1 MSELLNGIY
10 DDFYKTVIFD
20 ERYKLILEGLKNTIL
35 IAIGALIVGI
45 LLGSIISIVKYTNK
59 ERGKFKLLSKIFDIY
74 VNIIRGTPSVLQ
86 LMIMYYVIFKTSTI
100 DSVIVGIIAFGI
112 NSSAYVAE
120 ILRSGFDSID
130 DGQVEAGLSLG
141 LNFRQVL
148 KYIII
153 PQAIKVSL
161 PSMGN
166 EFVTLIKETA
176 IAGYIGI
183 EDLTKASDIIASR
196 TYDYFFPL
204 VLVALIYLVLTS
216 VISKLLK
223 KSVKRICGAL
233 ACGERCGI

>member
-35 IAIGALIVGI
+35 IAIGAVIIGI

-59 ERGKFKLLSKIFDIY
+59 ERGKFKLFSKIFDIY

-86 LMIMYYVIFKTSTI
+86 LMIMYYVIFKTSSI

-148 KYIII
+148 RYIII
-153 PQAIKVSL
+153 PQAVKVSL

-223 KSVKRICGAL
+223 KM
-233 ACGERCGI
+233 ERKLNVND

>member
-120 ILRSGFDSID
+120 ILRSGFDSIY

-223 KSVKRICGAL
+223 KM
-233 ACGERCGI
+233 ERKLNVND

>member
-1 MSELLNGIY
+1 MSEWLNGVYNDFYQNIIY
-10 DDFYKTVIFD
+10 DD
-20 ERYKLILEGLKNTIL
+20 RYKLLLEGLLNTIV
-35 IAIGALIVGI
+35 IAIIALVIGVV
-45 LLGSIISIVKYTNK
+45 LGTIISIIRYSNK
-59 ERGKFKLLSKIFDIY
+59 EKGNFKILNKIFSAY
-74 VNIIRGTPSVLQ
+74 VGVIRGTPSVLQ

-100 DSVIVGIIAFGI
+100 SSIIIGSIAFGI

-141 LNFRQVL
+141 LNFKQTL

-153 PQAIKVSL
+153 PQVVKMSL
-161 PSMGN
+161 PSLGN

-183 EDLTKASDIIASR
+183 MDLTKASDIIASR

-204 VLVALIYLVLTS
+204 IVVALMYLILTS
-216 VISKLLK
+216 FISKLLK
-223 KSVKRICGAL
+223 KL
-233 ACGERCGI
+233 ERKLDVND

>member
-74 VNIIRGTPSVLQ
+74 VNIIRGTPSVIQ

-223 KSVKRICGAL
+223 KM
-233 ACGERCGI
+233 ERKLNVND

>member
-223 KSVKRICGAL
+223 KM
-233 ACGERCGI
+233 ERKLNVND

>member
-204 VLVALIYLVLTS
+204 VLVALIYLFLTS

-223 KSVKRICGAL
+223 KM
-233 ACGERCGI
+233 ERKLNVND

>member
-35 IAIGALIVGI
+35 IAIGAVIVGI

-223 KSVKRICGAL
+223 KM
-233 ACGERCGI
+233 ERKLNVND

>member
-223 KSVKRICGAL
+223 KM
-233 ACGERCGI
+233 ERKLNMND

>member
-10 DDFYKTVIFD
+10 DDLYKTVIFD

-223 KSVKRICGAL
+223 KM
-233 ACGERCGI
+233 ERKLNMND

>member
-176 IAGYIGI
+176 IAGYIVI

-204 VLVALIYLVLTS
+204 VLVDLIYLVLTS
-216 VISKLLK
+216 VISKLIK
-223 KSVKRICGAL
+223 KM
-233 ACGERCGI
+233 

>member
-35 IAIGALIVGI
+35 IAIGAVIIGI

-59 ERGKFKLLSKIFDIY
+59 ERGKFKLLNKIFDIY

-100 DSVIVGIIAFGI
+100 DSVIVGIVAFGI

-148 KYIII
+148 RYIII
-153 PQAIKVSL
+153 PQAVKVSL

-223 KSVKRICGAL
+223 KM
-233 ACGERCGI
+233 ERKLNVND

>member
-45 LLGSIISIVKYTNK
+45 LLGSIIPIVKYTNK

-223 KSVKRICGAL
+223 KM
-233 ACGERCGI
+233 ERKLNVND

>member
-35 IAIGALIVGI
+35 IAIGAVIIGI

-59 ERGKFKLLSKIFDIY
+59 ERGKFKLLNKIFDIY

-86 LMIMYYVIFKTSTI
+86 LMIMYYVVFKTSTI

-223 KSVKRICGAL
+223 KM
-233 ACGERCGI
+233 ERKLNVND

>member
-35 IAIGALIVGI
+35 IAIGAVIVGI

-204 VLVALIYLVLTS
+204 VLVALIYLFLTS

-223 KSVKRICGAL
+223 KM
-233 ACGERCGI
+233 ERKLNVND

>member
-1 MSELLNGIY
+1 
-10 DDFYKTVIFD
+10 
-20 ERYKLILEGLKNTIL
+20 
-35 IAIGALIVGI
+35 
-45 LLGSIISIVKYTNK
+45 
-59 ERGKFKLLSKIFDIY
+59 
-74 VNIIRGTPSVLQ
+74 
-86 LMIMYYVIFKTSTI
+86 MIMYYVIFKTSTI

-223 KSVKRICGAL
+223 KM
-233 ACGERCGI
+233 ERKLNVND

>member
-35 IAIGALIVGI
+35 IAIGAVIVGI

-100 DSVIVGIIAFGI
+100 DSVIVGIVAFGI

-204 VLVALIYLVLTS
+204 VLVALIYLFLTS

-223 KSVKRICGAL
+223 KM
-233 ACGERCGI
+233 ERKLNVND

>member
-86 LMIMYYVIFKTSTI
+86 LMIMYYVIFKTSAI

-223 KSVKRICGAL
+223 KM
-233 ACGERCGI
+233 ERKLNVND

>member
-20 ERYKLILEGLKNTIL
+20 ERYKLILVGLKNTIL

-223 KSVKRICGAL
+223 KM
-233 ACGERCGI
+233 ERKLNVND

>member
-35 IAIGALIVGI
+35 IAIGAVIIGI

-59 ERGKFKLLSKIFDIY
+59 ERGKFKLLNKIFDIY

-86 LMIMYYVIFKTSTI
+86 LMIMYYVVFKTSTI

-148 KYIII
+148 RYIII
-153 PQAIKVSL
+153 PQAVKVSL

-223 KSVKRICGAL
+223 KM
-233 ACGERCGI
+233 ERKLNVND

>member
-1 MSELLNGIY
+1 MNELLNGIY

-223 KSVKRICGAL
+223 KM
-233 ACGERCGI
+233 ERKLNVND

>member
-35 IAIGALIVGI
+35 IAIGAVIIGI

-100 DSVIVGIIAFGI
+100 DSVIVGIVAFGI

-148 KYIII
+148 RYIII
-153 PQAIKVSL
+153 PQAVKVSL

-223 KSVKRICGAL
+223 KM
-233 ACGERCGI
+233 ERKLNVND

>member
-35 IAIGALIVGI
+35 IAIGAVIIGI

-86 LMIMYYVIFKTSTI
+86 LMIMYYVIFKTSSI
-100 DSVIVGIIAFGI
+100 DSVIIGIIAFGI

-148 KYIII
+148 RYIII
-153 PQAIKVSL
+153 PQAVKVSL

-223 KSVKRICGAL
+223 KM
-233 ACGERCGI
+233 ERKLNVND

>member
-130 DGQVEAGLSLG
+130 DGQVEAGLSLE

-223 KSVKRICGAL
+223 KM
-233 ACGERCGI
+233 ERKLNVND

>member
-35 IAIGALIVGI
+35 IAIGAVIVGI

-59 ERGKFKLLSKIFDIY
+59 ERGKFKLLNKIFDIY

-148 KYIII
+148 RYIII
-153 PQAIKVSL
+153 PQAVKVSL

-204 VLVALIYLVLTS
+204 VLVALIYLFLTS

-223 KSVKRICGAL
+223 KM
-233 ACGERCGI
+233 ERKLNVND

>member
-86 LMIMYYVIFKTSTI
+86 LMIMYYVIFKTSNI

-204 VLVALIYLVLTS
+204 VLVALIYLFLTS

-223 KSVKRICGAL
+223 KM
-233 ACGERCGI
+233 ERKLNVND

>member
-130 DGQVEAGLSLG
+130 DVQVEAGLSLG

-223 KSVKRICGAL
+223 KM
-233 ACGERCGI
+233 ERKLNVND

>member
-35 IAIGALIVGI
+35 IAIGAVIVGI
-45 LLGSIISIVKYTNK
+45 LLVSIISIVKYTNK

-100 DSVIVGIIAFGI
+100 DSVIVGIVAFGI

-204 VLVALIYLVLTS
+204 VLVALIYLFLTS

-223 KSVKRICGAL
+223 KM
-233 ACGERCGI
+233 ERKLNVND

>member
-216 VISKLLK
+216 VISKNGK
-223 KSVKRICGAL
+223 EVEC
-233 ACGERCGI
+233 E